1 MNWDRVA
8 GNWKQVYGVVQER
21 WGRFSEDEL
30 QIVAAR
36 RLQAA
41 GRQQERYGLSKDM
54 AQRALA
60 DFEIRQRDWST
71 RR

>member
-1 MNWDRVA
+1 MNMDRVA
-8 GNWKQVYGVVQER
+8 GNWKQLQGMLQEH
-21 WGRFSEDEL
+21 WGRFAVDEL
-30 QIVAAR
+30 HILAGR
-36 RLQAA
+36 RMRAA

-60 DFEIRQRDWST
+60 EFEYRQRDWST